1 MPRPLIYSL
10 GICIVSVALEGLF
23 AGSGIKHRLAELRAP
38 RFTPPLWGWIVIGLG
53 YYVICFS
60 VLYRLFSLSSA
71 GDMEPRVHFALLGGI
86 MLTNAFW
93 NYFFFRTRNLL
104 HAFLIG
110 VPYSVLAVALF
121 GLLLEFDRTSAWM
134 LFPYLVY
141 LLYANYF
148 GYRIWK
154 LNQQQ

>member
-1 MPRPLIYSL
+1 MSRALVYSL
-10 GICIVSVALEGLF
+10 GLCALSVALEGLF
-23 AGSGIKHRLAELRAP
+23 AGSGIKRRLAELRVP
-38 RFTPPLWGWIVIGLG
+38 RFAPPLAGWILIGLC

-60 VLYRLFSLSSA
+60 LLYRLFSVPTA
-71 GDMEPRVHFALLGGI
+71 GSLQQRVPLALLGGV

-110 VPYSVLAVALF
+110 IPYSVLAVVLF
-121 GLLLEFDRTSAWM
+121 GLLLKSDRTAAWV

-141 LLYANYF
+141 LFYANYF

-154 LNQQQ
+154 LNV

>member
-1 MPRPLIYSL
+1 
-10 GICIVSVALEGLF
+10 VVLF
-23 AGSGIKHRLAELRAP
+23 
-38 RFTPPLWGWIVIGLG
+38 
-53 YYVICFS
+53 
-60 VLYRLFSLSSA
+60 RLFSLHPASGLQQRA
-71 GDMEPRVHFALLGGI
+71 PLALLGGV

-110 VPYSVLAVALF
+110 IPYSVLTVVLF
-121 GLLLEFDRTSAWM
+121 GLLLGFDRTAAWV

-141 LLYANYF
+141 LFYANYF

-154 LNQQQ
+154 LNEQR

>member
-1 MPRPLIYSL
+1 MSGPLIYSL
-10 GICIVSVALEGLF
+10 GICIVSVALEGVF
-23 AGSGIKHRLAELRAP
+23 AGSGIKQRLAELRAP
-38 RFTPPLWGWIVIGLG
+38 RLTPPLWGWIVVGLC

-60 VLYRLFSLSSA
+60 VLYRLFSLSAAS
-71 GDMEPRVHFALLGGI
+71 GLQQRVPLALLGGV
-86 MLTNAFW
+86 MLINAFW

-110 VPYSVLAVALF
+110 IPYSVLAVVLF
-121 GLLLEFDRTSAWM
+121 GFLLKFDRTSAWV

-141 LLYANYF
+141 LFYANYF

-154 LNQQQ
+154 LNQ